1 MKTFWIIFISL
12 MFLQSSDKLSAQDI
26 YHNWSTVG
34 GNSNRTGY
42 NDGFFG
48 GAGGFLHIYS
58 SPNTIWG
65 MQIFTNNNRIATTRY
80 VSLNP
85 LKAIVAAYNSF
96 SFNTSWT
103 YGSETGVFVVMGFND
118 DKVYVRDFRQNG
130 NDSIFALNADDG
142 SVIWRSDFTV
152 ERGIIWTAVFADN
165 GDLILPGS
173 GAKRI
178 MRINHMNGDTV
189 WTNSRIIPNTGA
201 ENMCVNGNTLYAWQG
216 GLTTPK
222 TIIAIDINAGQIKY
236 SSNTL
241 PGDGDQ
247 EIPMTV
253 SESGVVYCIRDGGLM
268 YALKDNGNGF
278 TELWNKI
285 VPHPVGTYSQIGI
298 NRDSSVY
305 IPFEKKVYRLDH
317 TNGNAIDSSAELIS
331 SGTMNPRFAFDGSRN
346 VYIGNGASDPSQGK
360 YFFLEANLQGLIKEI
375 PMPYNYYSGP
385 AEGGELSN
393 PKILICGAGNEIRSY
408 EYFLQGISGSESQ
421 SPDQFTLHQ
430 NFPNPF
436 NPVTIIKYQCI
447 MYNEVS
453 LKVFDVL
460 GNEIVTL
467 VNEKQNAGSYSVTF
481 DGSSLSS
488 GVYFYRLDAGDFSE
502 TKRMILTK

>member
-1 MKTFWIIFISL
+1 MKTICIIFFCLI
-12 MFLQSSDKLSAQDI
+12 FVKNHEDI
-26 YHNWSTVG
+26 YAQNYSYNWSTVG
-34 GNSNRTGY
+34 GNSNRTGFNNGFYTFPNGDLRIY
-42 NDGFFG
+42 N
-48 GAGGFLHIYS
+48 A
-58 SPNTIWG
+58 PNTIWG

-85 LKAIVAAYNSF
+85 LKAIVAAFNSF
-96 SFNTSWT
+96 PHDTIWT
-103 YGSETGVFVVMGFND
+103 FGSENGVFVVMGFND
-118 DKVYVRDFRQNG
+118 NKVYVRDFRQNG
-130 NDSIFALNADDG
+130 NDSIFALNAENG
-142 SVIWRSDFTV
+142 SVVWRSDFTV

-173 GAKRI
+173 GSKRI
-178 MRINHMNGDTV
+178 MRINHVNGDTV

-222 TIIAIDINAGQIKY
+222 TIIAIDINTGLIKY

-253 SESGVVYCIRDGGLM
+253 SGSGVIYCIRDGGLM

-278 TELWNKI
+278 TELWNKS
-285 VPHPVGTYSQIGI
+285 VPHPVGTYTQIGI
-298 NRDSSVY
+298 NRDSTIY
-305 IPFEKKVYRLDH
+305 IPFGKKIYRLDH

-331 SGTMNPRFAFDGSRN
+331 SGTMNPRFAFDHSKY

-360 YFFLEANLQGLIKEI
+360 YFFLNENLQILLKEI
-375 PMPYNYYSGP
+375 QVPYNYYSGP
-385 AEGGELSN
+385 VAGGELSN
-393 PKILICGAGNEIRSY
+393 PKILLCGAGNEIRSY
-408 EYFLQGISGSESQ
+408 EHFVQNISGTESQ

-430 NFPNPF
+430 NFPNPY
-436 NPVTIIKYQCI
+436 NPRTVINYELRVTDFVKL
-447 MYNEVS
+447 N
-453 LKVFDVL
+453 VFDVL
-460 GNEIVTL
+460 GNEVADL

-481 DGSSLSS
+481 DGNSLSS